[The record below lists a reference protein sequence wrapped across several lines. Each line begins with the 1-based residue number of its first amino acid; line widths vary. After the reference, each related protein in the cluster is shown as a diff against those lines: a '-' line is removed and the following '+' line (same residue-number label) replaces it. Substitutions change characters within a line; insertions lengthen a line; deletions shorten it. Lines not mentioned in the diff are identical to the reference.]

1 MTMSR
6 EMWMREQERKK
17 RERLRRARRRRNC
30 ALAVF
35 ALAIVSVV
43 LIVAFMSGGDSNSVT
58 TDTTAHYTQ
67 TPAIDKSAAEKH
79 YTTTRKPEN
88 IKLSFYNDSAFA
100 GNALAET
107 IGMYGILGNADF
119 YSNVNADLENVYTT
133 TTIGSTASIV
143 EQFKSKNF
151 KKIFLAFGENELS
164 RGNSAEF
171 KSNYRKLIEKI
182 KEYQP
187 NVSIYLISIPPVT
200 AEASDANINGVSMSR
215 IRSYNKQI
223 KTLAVEED
231 IYFVDSIDALGD
243 NKDFLPKGVSNDGI
257 NLNKAAVIDLLYY
270 AAKESYIPTRA
281 DLAADAKKEDKEDIE
296 IEEDVEETSDNTTTT
311 KQPTPAP
318 EQEKSEQ
325 SSTVNVLK
333 SSVIKNRE
341 E

>member
-17 RERLRRARRRRNC
+17 RERLKKARRRRNC

-35 ALAIVSVV
+35 ALAIISVV
-43 LIVAFMSGGDSNSVT
+43 AVVLFMSDNGSDSTT
-58 TDTTAHYTQ
+58 TDTSVEYTQ
-67 TPAIDKSAAEKH
+67 APVINRTAVDSH

-88 IKLSFYNDSAFA
+88 IKLSFYNGAAFA

-107 IGMYGILGNADF
+107 IGMYDILGNANF
-119 YSNVNADLENVYTT
+119 YSNVNADLENVYTM

-151 KKIFLAFGENELS
+151 KKIFLAFGENELNN
-164 RGNSAEF
+164 GNSAEF
-171 KSNYRKLIEKI
+171 KTNYRKLIEKI

-231 IYFVDSIDALGD
+231 LYFVDSIDALGD
-243 NKDFLPKGVSNDGI
+243 NKDFLPNGVSNDGV

-270 AAKESYIPTRA
+270 ASKESYIPTRA
-281 DLAADAKKEDKEDIE
+281 DLAADAEKEDEEDIE
-296 IEEDVEETSDNTTTT
+296 VEEDVLDTS
-311 KQPTPAP
+311 
-318 EQEKSEQ
+318 EEKSANKPKETPKQ
-325 SSTVNVLK
+325 ENTEDSSTVNVLK
-333 SSVIKNRE
+333 SSVIKNKE